1 MRRRVR
7 AENPRSRAMS
17 ASVFVVAPF
26 VARSAAVPA
35 PGADS
40 CTTEAEGFCTADPPQ
55 RVGAA
60 GIMTTIVERPRA
72 TGGSDFAALNRRIAE
87 AGLLERRPA
96 YYTVRLSVVAAMLA
110 GGWAAFVL
118 IGASWWTLTVAALL
132 GIVFSQVA
140 LVAHDLAHRQ
150 VFRTKKPS
158 ERAGR
163 IAANIAVGMS
173 YGWGVGKNTPPHK
186 NPQH

>member
-7 AENPRSRAMS
+7 AENPRSCAMS

-26 VARSAAVPA
+26 VARSAA
-35 PGADS
+35 
-40 CTTEAEGFCTADPPQ
+40 
-55 RVGAA
+55 
-60 GIMTTIVERPRA
+60 
-72 TGGSDFAALNRRIAE
+72 E

-96 YYTVRLSVVAAMLA
+96 YYAVRLSVVAAMLA

-173 YGWGVGKNTPPHK
+173 YGWWMDKHTR
-186 NPQH
+186 